1 MAVLVLLNNFL
12 HDFSAAGWLFSSV
25 LLWVIL
31 KKKDPQL
38 GKDKNLLEII
48 RTLLF
53 LMNVSL
59 FGIVAF
65 GLVRTLAYKTYEW
78 SQEAGQ
84 GQITL
89 LIVKHII
96 LTVIFAFGLLNYLK
110 ARKLVKKASYEN
122 PE

>member
-25 LLWVIL
+25 LLWVIF
-31 KKKDPQL
+31 KKKNLQL
-38 GKDKNLLEII
+38 KADGNVVEII

-78 SQEAGQ
+78 SQQAGQ
-84 GQITL
+84 AQITL

-96 LTVIFAFGLLNYLK
+96 LTVIFAFGLLYYLK